1 MRHTRYSNVSGISRI
16 DLTPA
21 QTTATGV
28 LPSSIKS
35 ALTSKA
41 ERKFHLIQFFSK
53 IIWTI
58 DIVFWHFK
66 KLVFS

>member
-1 MRHTRYSNVSGISRI
+1 MKKTAHTRYSSVRGISRI

-21 QTTATGV
+21 QTTAIGV

-41 ERKFHLIQFFSK
+41 ETESYLPDLS
-53 IIWTI
+53 
-58 DIVFWHFK
+58 VPVGK
-66 KLVFS
+66 K

>member
-1 MRHTRYSNVSGISRI
+1 MKIFKVKKIRRTRYSNVRGISRI

-35 ALTSKA
+35 ALISKA
-41 ERKFHLIQFFSK
+41 ETESHQGTILRIVFHLN
-53 IIWTI
+53 
-58 DIVFWHFK
+58 
-66 KLVFS
+66 